1 MGVREKGKREGGE
14 GEREEAREKGRGG
27 EGEKG
32 RKWKKERKRYIYIF
46 GEEKEKRVI
55 VVIKYII
62 SCQDEFS
69 RLVEK
74 WNAQRAQAVA
84 HALLKVL
91 YPLMEKEMR
100 NKLLLEAKEHV
111 LQVRL

>member
-14 GEREEAREKGRGG
+14 EGRGG
-27 EGEKG
+27 EREKG
-32 RKWKKERKRYIYIF
+32 KIGRKRGREIYTYI

-55 VVIKYII
+55 VVIKYNL

-111 LQVRL
+111 LQVRP

>member
-1 MGVREKGKREGGE
+1 M
-14 GEREEAREKGRGG
+14 
-27 EGEKG
+27 
-32 RKWKKERKRYIYIF
+32 
-46 GEEKEKRVI
+46 
-55 VVIKYII
+55 
-62 SCQDEFS
+62 
-69 RLVEK
+69 EK

-111 LQVRL
+111 LQVRVVDILHVCT

>member
-1 MGVREKGKREGGE
+1 M
-14 GEREEAREKGRGG
+14 
-27 EGEKG
+27 
-32 RKWKKERKRYIYIF
+32 
-46 GEEKEKRVI
+46 
-55 VVIKYII
+55 
-62 SCQDEFS
+62 
-69 RLVEK
+69 EK

-111 LQVRL
+111 LQVRVVDICTVCFVSTERGEGGGGGEWGRGKRKEAI

>member
-1 MGVREKGKREGGE
+1 
-14 GEREEAREKGRGG
+14 
-27 EGEKG
+27 
-32 RKWKKERKRYIYIF
+32 
-46 GEEKEKRVI
+46 
-55 VVIKYII
+55 
-62 SCQDEFS
+62 
-69 RLVEK
+69 VEK

-111 LQVRL
+111 LQVHVVDPCMYMYM